1 MKNREEKLEYLRKV
15 VSSNGDC
22 DYEGPIFL
30 FKYRPFDEHT
40 YKMLDDETLFL
51 SGAYRQDD
59 ETECMT
65 KIDAYELY
73 DYYSNNLKVVCVELI
88 VDLIKDYCSDEVFQ
102 QVKQLIYQSVM
113 RNGAIRRNILLDIST
128 EIQDLVPE
136 MDSAQFVNFLA
147 NIPEKLDEKDT
158 KAKVDKLLELA
169 IDAQNTTGICSFG
182 TSFENDDLRNRY
194 ASKGGGYCVEYDLSY
209 YQFKKQVLPVIYD
222 DNRNTR
228 IIMAIVGNFVG
239 SFVTAISRGAI
250 KADNTHYLRLFLS
263 KYTKWEDQD
272 EWRIIGKPDVEFP
285 APQVK
290 RIVLGRNVSEKN
302 EKEMTEFCKLH
313 NIPIIKIQK

>member
-1 MKNREEKLEYLRKV
+1 MKSREEKLDYLMRV

-40 YKMLDDETLFL
+40 YKMLSDKTLFL

-65 KIDAYELY
+65 KIDINELY
-73 DYYSNNLKVVCVELI
+73 DYYSNNLKVLCIELI
-88 VDLIKDYCSDEVFQ
+88 VDLIKNYCSDEVFQ
-102 QVKQLIYQSVM
+102 RVKQLINQSVM
-113 RNGAIRRNILLDIST
+113 SNGVVRRNILLDIST

-136 MDSAQFVNFLA
+136 MDSAEFVNFLA

-158 KAKVDKLLELA
+158 KERVANLLKLA
-169 IDAQNTTGICSFG
+169 IDAQNTTGICSLG
-182 TSFENDDLRNRY
+182 TDFKNDDLWDRY
-194 ASKGGGYCVEYDLSY
+194 ASKSEGYCVEYDLSNY
-209 YQFKKQVLPVIYD
+209 RFKKHVLPVIYD

-239 SFVTAISRGAI
+239 SFVSAISHGAI

-263 KYTKWEDQD
+263 KNTKWENQD
-272 EWRIIGKPDVEFP
+272 EWRIIGNPDVEFP

-290 RIVLGRNVSEKN
+290 RIILGRNVSEKN
-302 EKEMTEFCKLH
+302 EKEMVEYCRLH
-313 NIPIIKIQK
+313 NIPIIKTKE